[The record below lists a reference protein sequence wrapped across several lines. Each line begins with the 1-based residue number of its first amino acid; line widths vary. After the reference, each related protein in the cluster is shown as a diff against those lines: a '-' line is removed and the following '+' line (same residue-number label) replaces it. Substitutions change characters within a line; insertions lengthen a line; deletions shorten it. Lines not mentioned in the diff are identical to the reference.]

1 MCFVTA
7 VKEEDLQTES
17 NDFESYSAAAF
28 ADRPLQDSLKLVS
41 RDMDYDVSI
50 SSNPMDLDVSI
61 PNFDAHDDGK
71 SVNLRSDRQ
80 LETTETMTAV
90 SRSTSGSPRQPP
102 SFRSHNG
109 GLRMPTFNR
118 SRDGDNSTAAV
129 PTTNNRMCSSPA
141 DSEPAVL
148 VSERTLLTTC

>member
-1 MCFVTA
+1 MWFVIA

-28 ADRPLQDSLKLVS
+28 ADRPLQDS
-41 RDMDYDVSI
+41 REMDYDVSI

-90 SRSTSGSPRQPP
+90 SRSTSDSPRQPP